1 MRASEPSNDDS
12 AFHQQKIVSGA
23 KVGLCAGGC
32 FHRPIPGSSCS
43 GLPFDRFRI
52 GQLLD
57 PGGTLDDVST
67 HSLDVKYAR
76 SGDVHVAY
84 AVVGD
89 GPTDLVMVDGFLTHL
104 SVLWEEPTY
113 RRFVQRLAGFARVI
127 CFDKRGM
134 GLSDRVEAATLED
147 RMDDVRAVM
156 DAVGADR
163 AALMGSSE
171 GGPMSLLF
179 AATYPERTRCLLL
192 VGAEVCEE
200 KSEDWP
206 WGEDTREEF
215 DEYLTLL
222 PQTWGQR
229 GLSTDVF
236 APSLGPA
243 EGARLYGWSKRL
255 MLHAASPGAAIA
267 FSRMAFDIDVREIC
281 PTINVPTL
289 VLHRVG
295 DHVCHVENARFL
307 ARTIGTATY
316 HELEGED
323 HIVWMNPD
331 GGEEVA
337 GLIQEYLTGTREAA
351 VPERILATVLF
362 TDLVDSTATLASIG
376 DSRWR
381 TLIEQHHTVV
391 RALLERFRG
400 RELDTAGD
408 GFLATFDGPARAI
421 RCAKAIVEEV
431 EHLGLRVR
439 SGIHTGECDIV
450 DSKLGG
456 IAVHIG
462 ARVTALAGP
471 GEVLTTS
478 TVHDLVAGSGIAF
491 ADRGSHQLKGVP
503 GDWRVYAVD
512 LT

>member
-1 MRASEPSNDDS
+1 MSP
-12 AFHQQKIVSGA
+12 H
-23 KVGLCAGGC
+23 
-32 FHRPIPGSSCS
+32 P
-43 GLPFDRFRI
+43 
-52 GQLLD
+52 
-57 PGGTLDDVST
+57 
-67 HSLDVKYAR
+67 LDVQYAR

-89 GPTDLVMVDGFLTHL
+89 GPTDLIMVDGFLTHL

-113 RRFVQRLAGFARVI
+113 RRFVQRLADFARVI

-134 GLSDRVEAATLED
+134 GLSDRVEAGTLED

-156 DAVGADR
+156 DAAGSDR

-171 GGPMSLLF
+171 GGPLSLLF

-200 KSEDWP
+200 KSEAWP
-206 WGEDTREEF
+206 WGESTREEF
-215 DEYLTLL
+215 DRYLVQL

-229 GLSTDVF
+229 GLSADVF

-243 EGARLYGWSKRL
+243 ESARLYEWSRRL
-255 MLHAASPGAAIA
+255 LVNAASPGAAVA
-267 FSRMAFDIDVREIC
+267 FSRMAFEIDVREIC
-281 PTINVPTL
+281 PTISVPTL

-316 HELEGED
+316 HELDGED
-323 HIVWMNPD
+323 HVVWMNPA
-331 GGEEVA
+331 GGEEVS
-337 GLIQEYLTGTREAA
+337 GLVQEYLTGTREAA
-351 VPERILATVLF
+351 APERILATVLF

-381 TLIEQHHTVV
+381 TLIEEHHTVV
-391 RALLERFRG
+391 RALLEQFRG

-421 RCAKAIVEEV
+421 RCATAIVQAV
-431 EHLGLRVR
+431 ERLGLRVR
-439 SGIHTGECDIV
+439 AGVHTGECDIV
-450 DSKLGG
+450 DSKLAG

-462 ARVTALAGP
+462 ARVAALAGP
-471 GEVLTTS
+471 GEVLASS
-478 TVHDLVAGSGIAF
+478 TVHDLVVGSGIAF
-491 ADRGSHQLKGVP
+491 SDRGSHQLKGIP
-503 GDWRVYAVD
+503 GDWRLYAVD
-512 LT
+512 LGDGRLRAAPDG

>member
-1 MRASEPSNDDS
+1 MS
-12 AFHQQKIVSGA
+12 A
-23 KVGLCAGGC
+23 
-32 FHRPIPGSSCS
+32 
-43 GLPFDRFRI
+43 
-52 GQLLD
+52 
-57 PGGTLDDVST
+57 
-67 HSLDVKYAR
+67 HSLDVRYAR

-89 GPTDLVMVDGFLTHL
+89 GPTDLIMVDGFLTHL

-113 RRFVQRLAGFARVI
+113 RRFVQRLADFARVI

-134 GLSDRVEAATLED
+134 GLSDRVEAGTLED

-156 DAVGADR
+156 DAAGSDR

-206 WGEDTREEF
+206 WGESTRAEF
-215 DEYLTLL
+215 DQYLVQL

-229 GLSTDVF
+229 GLSADVF

-243 EGARLYGWSKRL
+243 ESARLYEWSKRL
-255 MLHAASPGAAIA
+255 LVNAASPGAAVA
-267 FSRMAFDIDVREIC
+267 FSRMAFEIDVRGIC
-281 PTINVPTL
+281 PTISVPTL
-289 VLHRVG
+289 VLHRVD
-295 DHVCHVENARFL
+295 DHVCHVENARYL

-316 HELEGED
+316 HELDGAD
-323 HIVWMNPD
+323 HIVWMNPE
-331 GGEEVA
+331 GSEEVA
-337 GLIQEYLTGTREAA
+337 GLVQEYLTGTREAA
-351 VPERILATVLF
+351 APERILATVLF

-381 TLIEQHHTVV
+381 TLIEEHHTVV
-391 RALLERFRG
+391 RALLEQFRG

-421 RCAKAIVEEV
+421 RCATAIVREV
-431 EHLGLRVR
+431 ERLGLRVR
-439 SGIHTGECDIV
+439 AGVHTGECDIV
-450 DSKLGG
+450 DSKLAG

-462 ARVTALAGP
+462 ARVAAAAGP
-471 GEVLTTS
+471 GEVLASS
-478 TVHDLVAGSGIAF
+478 TVRDLVVGSGIEF
-491 ADRGSHQLKGVP
+491 SDRGSHQLKGVP
-503 GDWRVYAVD
+503 GEWRLYAVD
-512 LT
+512 LADGRFRASPDG